1 MTIDLFWDIFVQ
13 LDLTSSFCN
22 LRQLVTNF
30 IMKHTVDLNYSAK
43 NPNSSSVIRNFHKCK
58 KLHLLLV

>member
-1 MTIDLFWDIFVQ
+1 MTSERNFLVVIWIYL
-13 LDLTSSFCN
+13 LCN
-22 LRQLVTNF
+22 LRWLLTNF